1 VAQSAPAEAPPR
13 APYALIVLLGA
24 ALMINYVDRGTISTA
39 APLLEQQLGLAP
51 SQLGWVLSAFF
62 WAYVPSQPLM
72 GWCSDRLGA
81 ARTLAAGFTLWSLA
95 TVLAGLSGGVA
106 ALVAARLLMG
116 AGESVTYPSA
126 LALLAQRV
134 SDRHRARAT
143 SILQLGGM
151 VGPALGT
158 FAGGLIMVH
167 YGWRAMFISL
177 GLASLGWLIPWA
189 RQMRSARAAAR
200 PARAAVGPSYADILR
215 QRGLWGT
222 MLGNFCSNYA
232 FYFVFTSLPLYLV
245 HERGLSLLSMTH
257 LTSAFFL
264 VDSLSVLATGWLLD
278 AWTRRGA
285 TANRAYKTALVLS
298 AAGVGT
304 CLLASG
310 SAALGAAVALLLAAA
325 VMDGVNAPAVCSLVQ
340 HFAGPLASGRWMG
353 VQNAVSNVA
362 GIVAPVVTGYLVEAT
377 GHYSAALWLA
387 GVVAL
392 VGLVGWLVI
401 VPPVR
406 PVQWRNAVGAVGGQP
421 VAP

>member
-1 VAQSAPAEAPPR
+1 MAQAAPAEAPPR

-126 LALLAQRV
+126 LALLAQRA

-189 RQMRSARAAAR
+189 RKMRSRK
-200 PARAAVGPSYADILR
+200 G
-215 QRGLWGT
+215 
-222 MLGNFCSNYA
+222 
-232 FYFVFTSLPLYLV
+232 
-245 HERGLSLLSMTH
+245 
-257 LTSAFFL
+257 
-264 VDSLSVLATGWLLD
+264 SVA
-278 AWTRRGA
+278 
-285 TANRAYKTALVLS
+285 
-298 AAGVGT
+298 
-304 CLLASG
+304 
-310 SAALGAAVALLLAAA
+310 
-325 VMDGVNAPAVCSLVQ
+325 
-340 HFAGPLASGRWMG
+340 
-353 VQNAVSNVA
+353 
-362 GIVAPVVTGYLVEAT
+362 
-377 GHYSAALWLA
+377 
-387 GVVAL
+387 
-392 VGLVGWLVI
+392 
-401 VPPVR
+401 
-406 PVQWRNAVGAVGGQP
+406 
-421 VAP
+421 